1 MAALDVWQVTA
12 VYGMYGVNMANVFYL
27 KVIDDTGIADEGIGV
42 RDVFIN
48 QVIPDIKVF
57 QSDDLTYECFLLR
70 KVFPQSTPAEVHL
83 TSLTG
88 DVVGSGHQTNQ
99 VLTIS
104 HYSEDGRPRYRGRY
118 FISGFPKTWSAL
130 GRVGVPH
137 KGKAD
142 ALATLL
148 TGTITE
154 NTHTYRMQHFSNFLS
169 TFHDIMNVRMQPI
182 LTKHRNR
189 TPGTCSI
196 T

>member
-42 RDVFIN
+42 RDVFEN
-48 QVIPDIKVF
+48 QVIPAIKSF
-57 QSDDLTYECFLLR
+57 QSDALTYECYLER
-70 KVFPQSTPAEVHL
+70 KVLPQSTPAEVHL

-88 DVVGSGHQTNQ
+88 DNALNASPTNQ
-99 VLTIS
+99 VVTIS
-104 HYSEDGRPRYRGRY
+104 HYAEDGRPRYRGRY
-118 FISGFPKTWSAL
+118 FISGFPLAWASK
-130 GRVGVPH
+130 GRVLATQ
-137 KGKAD
+137 KTRAD
-142 ALATLL
+142 ALAVLL

-154 NTHTYRMQHFSNFLS
+154 ATHTYRIQHYSKFLN
-169 TFHDIMNVRMQPI
+169 TYHDILNVRMQPV